1 MKKSTMRKYAKLV
14 VRVGANVQKGQ
25 PVWLYTSVDQ
35 HEFAVM
41 VAEECYRAGASR
53 VQMEW
58 SCQPIAFDDPALGI
72 DWQVK
77 VDNFILSEKDTR
89 NPLLADAEVLDFTT
103 KEYLQ

>member
-1 MKKSTMRKYAKLV
+1 MKKSTMRKYAKLI

-25 PVWLYTSVDQ
+25 PVWLYTSVEQ

-58 SCQPIAFDDPALGI
+58 SCQPMT
-72 DWQVK
+72 K
-77 VDNFILSEKDTR
+77 
-89 NPLLADAEVLDFTT
+89 LA
-103 KEYLQ
+103 YRHQS